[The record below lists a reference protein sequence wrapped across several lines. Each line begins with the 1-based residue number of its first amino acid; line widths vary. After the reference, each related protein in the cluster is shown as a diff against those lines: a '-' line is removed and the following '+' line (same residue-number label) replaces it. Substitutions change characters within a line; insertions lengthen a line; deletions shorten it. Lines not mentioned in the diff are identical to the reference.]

1 MDGTETRQ
9 WRPEEL
15 ALPHAFSPGRLSGA
29 SEVCLSGP
37 PSVSE
42 RHRVVSKPLGSEF
55 SRETALSIGLQV
67 MVPFMFAGLGLSGAG
82 MLLNYFRVRGK

>member
-29 SEVCLSGP
+29 SEDGL

-42 RHRVVSKPLGSEF
+42 SHRVVSKPLGSEF
-55 SRETALSIGLQV
+55 SGLQV

-82 MLLNYFRVRGK
+82 MLFNYFRVRGK